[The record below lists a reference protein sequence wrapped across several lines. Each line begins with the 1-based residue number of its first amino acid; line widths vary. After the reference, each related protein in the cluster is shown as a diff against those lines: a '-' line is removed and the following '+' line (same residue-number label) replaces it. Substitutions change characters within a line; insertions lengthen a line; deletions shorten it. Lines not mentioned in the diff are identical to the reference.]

1 MPRYCRL
8 LLLFVALGLTASVL
22 AGGFDVAVASKD
34 IAQPAER
41 CASGEPEFG
50 SEICAQWAAVKSA
63 REATRIAW
71 IAMYGNLAALA
82 GLLATL
88 LATAWAARAANKAAI
103 AAERA
108 IEIAERTA
116 KQQLRA
122 YVSLL
127 GFKMLLHRDANEN
140 IVEGEI
146 VAHWRNAGQTPA
158 FKVDN
163 MVNWGSFEGEIPD
176 DFGFPPFDDRD
187 VFGTPTLGPDIRL
200 GSGSPPVSP
209 SEMTAVSGKAKRLYV
224 WATADYVD
232 AFGAGRRT
240 EASAEVEIKAPFS
253 GEDDFSFKVLRR
265 FNGMDD
271 SCMYPPEQGK
281 PPALA

>member
-8 LLLFVALGLTASVL
+8 LLLFVGLGVTASVL
-22 AGGFDVAVASKD
+22 AGGFDAADARNS
-34 IAQPAER
+34 IARPADH
-41 CASGEPEFG
+41 CAGGELESG
-50 SEICAQWAAVKSA
+50 SEICAQWAAVKAA
-63 REATRIAW
+63 RESTRIAW

-88 LATAWAARAANKAAI
+88 LATAWAARAANKAAV
-103 AAERA
+103 AAEKA

-127 GFKMLLHRDANEN
+127 GFKMLLHRDAEQN

-163 MVNWGSFEGEIPD
+163 MVNWGSFDGEIPD
-176 DFGFPPFDDRD
+176 DFRFPPFDNRD

-200 GSGSPPVSP
+200 ASGSPPVSP
-209 SEMTAVSGKAKRLYV
+209 SEMAAVSGKAKRMYV

-240 EASAEVEIKAPFS
+240 EASAEVEIKAPLS
-253 GEDDFSFKVLRR
+253 SEGDFSFKVLRR

-271 SCMYPPEQGK
+271 SCMYPPEPGK
-281 PPALA
+281 PPALP